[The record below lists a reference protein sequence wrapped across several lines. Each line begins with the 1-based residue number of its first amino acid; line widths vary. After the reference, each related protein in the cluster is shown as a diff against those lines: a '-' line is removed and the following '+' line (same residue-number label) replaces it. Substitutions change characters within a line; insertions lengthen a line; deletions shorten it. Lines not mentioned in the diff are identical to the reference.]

1 MPLPLISIIVITY
14 NSSKYI
20 SETLESAKNQQY
32 PNKEL
37 IITDDFSNDE
47 TLNICTL
54 WIKENQQY
62 FANVKLVTSS
72 KNTGIAPNI
81 NRGVQVANGTW
92 LKIIA
97 GDDILI
103 NTCLS
108 DNYNVI
114 KEDDLI
120 KVLFTNSIA
129 FTEVNG
135 KKVEEYKIPASIQKK
150 LFNSDS
156 TIQLF
161 NLMNYKLFCPAP
173 SSFIH
178 KQTLLDLGAFDED
191 FPFYED
197 FPFWIKCAKHNII
210 LFYADIDTVLYRQG
224 DSISRDSIRWYHE
237 LYYNSTKNHFNLR
250 VAPYL
255 KVNNKKMLTLSRLHF
270 LKFDTLIKLFG
281 NKKNF
286 FSKSFNYIFDFI
298 FFNENIINKKA

>member
-1 MPLPLISIIVITY
+1 MPFPLISIIVITY

-20 SETLESAKNQQY
+20 TETLESAKNQQY

-37 IITDDFSNDE
+37 IISDDFSNDE

-54 WIKENQQY
+54 WIKENRQ
-62 FANVKLVTSS
+62 FFVNVELVTST

-81 NRGVQVANGTW
+81 NRGVQVANGRW

-114 KEDDLI
+114 KEDDSI
-120 KVLFTNSIA
+120 KVLFTNSIT

-135 KKVEEYKIPASIQKK
+135 KKVEENKLPAPTQKK
-150 LFNSDS
+150 LFYGDS
-156 TIQLF
+156 SIQLS
-161 NLMNYKLFCPAP
+161 NLMNYKLYCPAP

-178 KQTLLDLGAFDED
+178 KNTLLDLGAFDED

-197 FPFWIKCAKHNII
+197 FPLWIKCAKNNIT
-210 LFYADIDTVLYRQG
+210 LHYADIDTVLYRQG

-255 KVNNKKMLTLSRLHF
+255 KVNNKKMLTLSKLHF
-270 LKFDTLIKLFG
+270 LKFDILIKLFG